1 MSMPALSASL
11 TYEKNALFGRR
22 RQDHGLWLG
31 AKVESRCPSWYLI
44 CRLNSQENELTCKLS
59 AILVVATIVAVTLV
73 ALARAGDSQ
82 TQEKQ
87 VPWL

>member
-31 AKVESRCPSWYLI
+31 AKVESRFPSWYLI
-44 CRLNSQENELTCKLS
+44 CSQENELTCKLS